1 MPLDI
6 NAFRSIA
13 SQSPDRLVYVQGES
27 LKTTRNQAHHAAHTY
42 KAATDAFLAA
52 YRQHYGAILGDA
64 LKRHMEAEGNAG
76 KPLTARTIKALVA
89 FADEK
94 IGSATH
100 VDAAGRSVKLD
111 EIGTDDLSRV
121 GWSQAGKIAK
131 AEAGQ
136 EKAAAATLAAPKFGP
151 DGKVDLEA
159 MLRTHIAD
167 LSRNAHRQPPSY
179 NVFMAADPENILD
192 VEDRSAFRDWLAANH
207 ETATECWIAVK
218 RGRARA
224 RSSPD
229 TTSARSRPDF
239 FVTSAAAFV

>member
-1 MPLDI
+1 MTKETETL
-6 NAFRSIA
+6 
-13 SQSPDRLVYVQGES
+13 QRL
-27 LKTTRNQAHHAAHTY
+27 
-42 KAATDAFLAA
+42 F
-52 YRQHYGAILGDA
+52 
-64 LKRHMEAEGNAG
+64 
-76 KPLTARTIKALVA
+76 
-89 FADEK
+89 
-94 IGSATH
+94 
-100 VDAAGRSVKLD
+100 D
-111 EIGTDDLSRV
+111 EIAEREAAPRLEFDDD
-121 GWSQAGKIAK
+121 GA
-131 AEAGQ
+131 
-136 EKAAAATLAAPKFGP
+136 AAAATLAALKFGP

>member
-13 SQSPDRLVYVQGES
+13 SQSPDKLVYVQGES
-27 LKTTRNQAHHAAHTY
+27 LKTTRNQAHHGAHTY

-64 LKRHMEAEGNAG
+64 LKRHLEAEGNAG

-136 EKAAAATLAAPKFGP
+136 KKAAAVNAAYPGAAGP
-151 DGKVDLEA
+151 GWTA
-159 MLRTHIAD
+159 QIQA
-167 LSRNAHRQPPSY
+167 
-179 NVFMAADPENILD
+179 NIT
-192 VEDRSAFRDWLAANH
+192 S
-207 ETATECWIAVK
+207 
-218 RGRARA
+218 
-224 RSSPD
+224 
-229 TTSARSRPDF
+229 TSAEQDTIEGYLFKSADSLDYSRIDELDEAHFPLL
-239 FVTSAAAFV
+239 TKYYLGAE

>member
-13 SQSPDRLVYVQGES
+13 SQSPDKLVYVQGES

-64 LKRHMEAEGNAG
+64 LKRHLEAEGNAG

-121 GWSQAGKIAK
+121 GWSQAGRTPSR
-131 AEAGQ
+131 
-136 EKAAAATLAAPKFGP
+136 ATSSRAPIRSTTRASTSSTK
-151 DGKVDLEA
+151 
-159 MLRTHIAD
+159 RTSRS
-167 LSRNAHRQPPSY
+167 SRN
-179 NVFMAADPENILD
+179 
-192 VEDRSAFRDWLAANH
+192 
-207 ETATECWIAVK
+207 
-218 RGRARA
+218 
-224 RSSPD
+224 
-229 TTSARSRPDF
+229 RSRRPTASCCLWTKAF
-239 FVTSAAAFV
+239 AASS

>member
-13 SQSPDRLVYVQGES
+13 SQSPDKLVYVQGES

-42 KAATDAFLAA
+42 KAAPDAFLAA
-52 YRQHYGAILGDA
+52 FRQHYGAALGDA
-64 LKRHMEAEGNAG
+64 LKRHLEAEGNAG

-136 EKAAAATLAAPKFGP
+136 KKAAAVNAAYPGAAGP
-151 DGKVDLEA
+151 GWTA
-159 MLRTHIAD
+159 QIQA
-167 LSRNAHRQPPSY
+167 
-179 NVFMAADPENILD
+179 NIT
-192 VEDRSAFRDWLAANH
+192 S
-207 ETATECWIAVK
+207 
-218 RGRARA
+218 
-224 RSSPD
+224 
-229 TTSARSRPDF
+229 TSAEQDTIEGYLFKSADSLDYSRIDELDEAHFPLL
-239 FVTSAAAFV
+239 TKYYLGAE